1 MSKIEDIIN
10 IFNEIKSTSKRTE
23 KEQILKE
30 NENNQEFKKILKFVY
45 DPLIVTGLA
54 EKKIQKEIDLEPT
67 IKIGNIIEA
76 IDYLLE
82 NNTGSDLDIKN
93 IQSFIKSSDE
103 AKRNFYKSILIKDL
117 PIGISSTTLNKVYGS
132 NFIKKHSVMLA
143 STFNDD
149 SFLEE
154 EFSVSLKIDGIRA
167 TVFNH
172 KSSPKIFYR
181 SGKKVIGLNEL
192 EKSFLKLP
200 LDFVYDGELILD
212 NPDNINSKDLFR
224 ETQSIVR
231 SKKDKRKNDINF
243 ILFDKVPINE
253 FENGKSNKNYEERL
267 EDIEG
272 MFKTNLINNN
282 IKLVPIYYR
291 GKDKNKVDS
300 LLTKVLE
307 KNYEGL
313 MINLLDGYY
322 ETRRSK
328 SLLKVKKFNTVD
340 LKVKDIIEHTRGN
353 KLGSVIVEYKKNLVQ
368 VGSGFTDQERDY
380 FWENKKELI
389 GKIIEIQYFE
399 ESENI
404 KNNKVSLRFPT
415 FIRVRFDKKEESYF

>member
-1 MSKIEDIIN
+1 MNKIENIIN
-10 IFNEIKSTSKRTE
+10 IFNEIKLTGKRTE

-30 NENNQEFKKILKFVY
+30 NKNNQEFKKILKFVY

-54 EKKIQKEIDLEPT
+54 KKKIQKEIDSGPT
-67 IKIGNIIEA
+67 AKIENIIEA

-93 IQSFIKSSDE
+93 IQSFIESSDKE
-103 AKRNFYKSILIKDL
+103 KRNFYKSILIKDL
-117 PIGISSTTLNKVYGS
+117 PIGISSTTLNKVYG
-132 NFIKKHSVMLA
+132 NDFIKKHSVMLA
-143 STFNDD
+143 TTFNND
-149 SFLEE
+149 SFSDE

-167 TVFNH
+167 TVFNY
-172 KSSPKIFYR
+172 KSGPKIFYR
-181 SGKKVIGLNEL
+181 SGKRIIGLIEL
-192 EKSFLKLP
+192 EKSFLELP
-200 LDFVYDGELILD
+200 FDFVYDGELILD

-231 SKKDKRKNDINF
+231 SKKDERKNNINF
-243 ILFDKVPINE
+243 ILFDKVPIDE
-253 FENGKSNKNYEERL
+253 FENGRSNKNYRKRL
-267 EDIEG
+267 EDIEE
-272 MFKTNLINNN
+272 MFENNLIDN
-282 IKLVPIYYR
+282 IKLVPIYYK
-291 GKDKNKVDS
+291 GKDKNKINS

-307 KNYEGL
+307 ENHEGL

-322 ETRRSK
+322 ETKRSK

-353 KLGSVIVEYKKNLVQ
+353 KLGSVIVEYKDNLVQ
-368 VGSGFTDQERDY
+368 VGSGFNDQERDY
-380 FWENKKELI
+380 FWENKEELI

-404 KNNKVSLRFPT
+404 KNNKVSLRFPV
-415 FIRVRFDKKEESYF
+415 FIRTRFEKKEESCF